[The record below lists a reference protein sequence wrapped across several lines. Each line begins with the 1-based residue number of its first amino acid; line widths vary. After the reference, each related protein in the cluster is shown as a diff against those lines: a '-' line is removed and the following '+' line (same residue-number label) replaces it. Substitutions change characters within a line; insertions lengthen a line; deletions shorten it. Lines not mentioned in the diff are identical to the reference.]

1 VNLFLGSGTVLINI
15 LKEQARGNLQI
26 KNGVYVSDFNKD
38 LINFF
43 KIIQRAPNEFF
54 YTFVRDLTLPYNSL
68 ENEGDKLRFFHDVRS
83 NFNSN
88 LGTSSVAQSSRFLFL
103 NKTCYGGLFR
113 TNSAGFFN
121 VPFGYRK
128 KPRFLTESSLINI
141 SKLIRNVNF
150 SHKAFDDQMINYER
164 GDFFYLDP
172 PYVKMKKT
180 SFVNYLPGGFSND
193 DFIKLLNFC
202 KELDDQD
209 CFFTISNSVSPKV
222 FAFARDFKTL
232 QHSTNSLRGYNM
244 NQLLITNSC
253 NKLV

>member
-1 VNLFLGSGTVLINI
+1 VDCLERTL
-15 LKEQARGNLQI
+15 
-26 KNGVYVSDFNKD
+26 
-38 LINFF
+38 
-43 KIIQRAPNEFF
+43 RA
-54 YTFVRDLTLPYNSL
+54 
-68 ENEGDKLRFFHDVRS
+68 
-83 NFNSN
+83 
-88 LGTSSVAQSSRFLFL
+88 
-103 NKTCYGGLFR
+103 
-113 TNSAGFFN
+113 FFN

-128 KPRFLTESSLINI
+128 KPRFLTELSLINI

-180 SFVNYLPGGFSND
+180 SFVNYLPSGFSND

-209 CFFTISNSVSPKV
+209 CFFTLSNSVNPKV

-232 QHSTNSLRGYNM
+232 QHNTNSLRGYNM

-253 NKLV
+253 NKLA